1 MGRLPQTLGVTSS
14 TPQRIHVR
22 QSQMQAQRS
31 SETLAHLNMIKTQGI
46 APNPAS
52 SGYRSQ
58 RQGIAVRLQLNDTS
72 KCNFVGILAV
82 AQKQNTGATV
92 ASGSLRQCKIQMRGV
107 VASVSIANQYGHV
120 QGVAGNSQHSPV
132 ATPNPSFN
140 RTHCGVPAFGL

>member
-1 MGRLPQTLGVTSS
+1 
-14 TPQRIHVR
+14 
-22 QSQMQAQRS
+22 MQAQRS
-31 SETLAHLNMIKTQGI
+31 SETPAHLNMIKKQGI

-52 SGYRSQ
+52 RGYRSQ

-92 ASGSLRQCKIQMRGV
+92 ASGSLRQCHGA
-107 VASVSIANQYGHV
+107 VASVSIANQYGQV
-120 QGVAGNSQHSPV
+120 QGFAVNSQHSPV

-140 RTHCGVPAFGL
+140 RTHCGGPAFGLQKPSPNTSPPQRSG